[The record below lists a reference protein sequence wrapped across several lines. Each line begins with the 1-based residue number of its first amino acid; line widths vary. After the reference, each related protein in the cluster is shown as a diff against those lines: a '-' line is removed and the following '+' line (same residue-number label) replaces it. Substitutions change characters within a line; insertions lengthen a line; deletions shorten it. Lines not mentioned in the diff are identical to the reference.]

1 MTARQAI
8 NPKAFQ
14 RAMMFSV
21 TAHVV
26 LFTIIIA
33 SPHLPK
39 PSSKGVIHYIPL
51 NFVGMPGGGGR
62 GGGGGGGAKA
72 APKASLAATEIKK
85 QTLRD
90 LTTAQKLQETPKSS
104 LRYPVDKPKKEP
116 KKKPDKQAVISKP
129 DAKAKTAPSK
139 DTESGGAAGT
149 KPGTGQGSG
158 LTIGAGGPGFGEGTG
173 SGLAGQIG
181 LSNFP
186 YQYYLQIIRDR
197 ISSNWFTALVD
208 PGVEGTLQ
216 TAVYFRIFRNGTISN
231 VEVRESSSVRAFD
244 SSAVRAIMN
253 SAPFPP
259 LPADYDEQYLGII
272 LIFEHSK

>member
-1 MTARQAI
+1 MTARHQI

-14 RAMMFSV
+14 RAFLFSV
-21 TAHVV
+21 MAHVL
-26 LFTIIIA
+26 LFAVIIA

-39 PSSKGVIHYIPL
+39 STSKGIIHYIPL
-51 NFVGMPGGGGR
+51 NFVGTP
-62 GGGGGGGAKA
+62 GGGGGGGAKV
-72 APKASLAATEIKK
+72 APKASLAATELKR

-90 LTTAQKLQETPKSS
+90 LTTAQKLQETPKTS
-104 LRYPVDKPKKEP
+104 LRYPVDKPKKDP
-116 KKKPDKQAVISKP
+116 KKKAEKQAVISKP
-129 DAKAKTAPSK
+129 EAATKTASGK
-139 DTESGGAAGT
+139 ETESAGAAGA

-158 LTIGAGGPGFGEGTG
+158 LTIGAGGPGFGEGAG

-197 ISSNWFTALVD
+197 ISSNWFTALID

-231 VEVRESSSVRAFD
+231 IEVRESSNIRAFD

>member
-1 MTARQAI
+1 MTARQTI

-14 RAMMFSV
+14 RAMIFSAA
-21 TAHVV
+21 AHVV
-26 LFTIIIA
+26 LFAVIVA

-51 NFVGMPGGGGR
+51 NFVGSP
-62 GGGGGGGAKA
+62 GGGGGGGSAKA
-72 APKASLAATEIKK
+72 APKASLAATAIKK

-90 LTTAQKLQETPKSS
+90 LTTAQKLRETPKSS
-104 LRYPVDKPKKEP
+104 LRYPVDKPKKDP
-116 KKKPDKQAVISKP
+116 KKKQDKQAVISKP

-139 DTESGGAAGT
+139 ETDSGAAAGA

-186 YQYYLQIIRDR
+186 YQYYLQIINDR

-216 TAVYFRIFRNGTISN
+216 TAVYFRIFKDGTISN
-231 VEVRESSSVRAFD
+231 VEVREASSVRAFN

-259 LPADYDEQYLGII
+259 LPADYDEKYLGII
-272 LIFEHSK
+272 LIFEHAK

>member
-14 RAMMFSV
+14 RAMIFSV

-26 LFTIIIA
+26 LFAVIIS

-51 NFVGMPGGGGR
+51 NFVGSPGGGGR
-62 GGGGGGGAKA
+62 GGGGGAKA

-129 DAKAKTAPSK
+129 DANAKTTPSK
-139 DTESGGAAGT
+139 ETESGGVAGA

-186 YQYYLQIIRDR
+186 YQYYLQWIRDK
-197 ISSNWFTALVD
+197 ISSNWFTSLVD

-272 LIFEHSK
+272 LIFEHAK

>member
-1 MTARQAI
+1 MI
-8 NPKAFQ
+8 Y
-14 RAMMFSV
+14 SV

-26 LFTIIIA
+26 LFAILIA
-33 SPHLPK
+33 SPRLPK
-39 PSSKGVIHYIPL
+39 PSPKGVIHYIPL
-51 NFVGMPGGGGR
+51 NFA
-62 GGGGGGGAKA
+62 GGGGGGGRQGGSKPA
-72 APKASLAATEIKK
+72 LGTTEIKK

-90 LTTAQKLQETPKSS
+90 LTTPQKLKETPKSS
-104 LRYPVDKPKKEP
+104 LRFPVDKPKKEP
-116 KKKPDKQAVISKP
+116 KKKSDKQAVITKP
-129 DAKAKTAPSK
+129 DASAKASTAKES
-139 DTESGGAAGT
+139 ESGGGAGG
-149 KPGTGQGSG
+149 KPGSGQGSG

-186 YQYYLQIIRDR
+186 YQYYTQIIRDR
-197 ISSNWFTALVD
+197 ISSNWFTSLVD

-231 VEVRESSSVRAFD
+231 VEVRESSGVRAFD

-272 LIFEHSK
+272 LIFENTK

>member
-1 MTARQAI
+1 MTAWQGI
-8 NPKAFQ
+8 NPRAFQ
-14 RAMMFSV
+14 RAMIFSV
-21 TAHVV
+21 TAHVI
-26 LFTIIIA
+26 LFAVIIA

-51 NFVGMPGGGGR
+51 NFVGTP
-62 GGGGGGGAKA
+62 GGGGGGGQRG
-72 APKASLAATEIKK
+72 PKTSLGATEIKK

-129 DAKAKTAPSK
+129 ETAAKTTPSK
-139 DTESGGAAGT
+139 EAESRAGAGT
-149 KPGTGQGSG
+149 KSGEGPGSG
-158 LTIGAGGPGFGEGTG
+158 LTIGAGGPGFGEGKG

-231 VEVRESSSVRAFD
+231 VEVRESSNVRAFD

-253 SAPFPP
+253 SSPFPP

-272 LIFEHSK
+272 LIFEHAK

>member
-1 MTARQAI
+1 MTARQSI

-14 RAMMFSV
+14 RAMIFSV
-21 TAHVV
+21 AAHVL
-26 LFTIIIA
+26 LFVAIIS

-51 NFVGMPGGGGR
+51 NFVGSPGGGGGR
-62 GGGGGGGAKA
+62 GGGGGAAKA
-72 APKASLAATEIKK
+72 APKAALAETKLKK

-90 LTTAQKLQETPKSS
+90 LTTAQKLQETPKTS

-116 KKKPDKQAVISKP
+116 KKKSDKQAVISKP
-129 DAKAKTAPSK
+129 EANTKTAAAK
-139 DTESGGAAGT
+139 ESEAGGAAGT
-149 KPGTGQGSG
+149 KGGTGQGSG

-216 TAVYFRIFRNGTISN
+216 TAVYFRIFRDGTISN
-231 VEVRESSSVRAFD
+231 VEVRESSNVRTFD

-259 LPADYDEQYLGII
+259 LPADYDEKYLGII

>member
-1 MTARQAI
+1 MTARQSI

-14 RAMMFSV
+14 RAMIYSV
-21 TAHVV
+21 TAHVI
-26 LFTIIIA
+26 LFAVIIA
-33 SPHLPK
+33 SPRLPK

-51 NFVGMPGGGGR
+51 NFVGGS
-62 GGGGGGGAKA
+62 GGGGGGRQAGSKPA
-72 APKASLAATEIKK
+72 LGTTQIKK

-90 LTTAQKLQETPKSS
+90 LTTAQKLQETPKSA
-104 LRYPVDKPKKEP
+104 LRFPVANPKKEP
-116 KKKPDKQAVISKP
+116 KKKADKQAVITKSDAAVKP
-129 DAKAKTAPSK
+129 AAGKE
-139 DTESGGAAGT
+139 TESGAAGGA
-149 KPGTGQGSG
+149 KPGSGQGSG

-197 ISSNWFTALVD
+197 ISSNWFTSLVD

-231 VEVRESSSVRAFD
+231 VEVRESSGVRTFD

-259 LPADYDEQYLGII
+259 LPADYGEQYLGVI
-272 LIFEHSK
+272 LIFENTK